1 MEEKLDKLIALMESQ
16 NKAWDKTLQLLN
28 NINIVLV
35 EKYKAAELLLEKHPA
50 VRNQVNREPTQPINN
65 NPTQPYNP
73 YSDSLPYGTDI
84 EEEKE
89 RMDAGISYPPNQ
101 GNYDAPPQ
109 DPQMNVQEQSLELPP
124 DAPQSEPTD
133 YTGGETVE
141 RLDEQTTPP
150 KPLPPVTSK
159 AEMLQRQVTLP
170 KS

>member
-84 EEEKE
+84 EEERE
-89 RMDAGISYPPNQ
+89 RMDVGISYPP
-101 GNYDAPPQ
+101 A
-109 DPQMNVQEQSLELPP
+109 
-124 DAPQSEPTD
+124 APQSEPTD

-150 KPLPPVTSK
+150 NPLPPVTSK

>member
-16 NKAWDKTLQLLN
+16 NKAWEKTLQLLN
-28 NINIVLV
+28 NINIVFV
-35 EKYKAAELLLEKHPA
+35 EKYKAADLLLEEHPA

-65 NPTQPYNP
+65 NPTQPFNP

-84 EEEKE
+84 EEEIE
-89 RMDAGISYPPNQ
+89 REYSGLSYPPNQ
-101 GNYDAPPQ
+101 DNSDVPPQ
-109 DPQMNVQEQSLELPP
+109 DPQMNVQEQPQELPP
-124 DAPQSEPTD
+124 EDTQSEPTD

-141 RLDEQTTPP
+141 RLDEQDTPP

-159 AEMLQRQVTLP
+159 AEMLERQVTLP